1 VPSLTRSSGLT
12 AKAVSGA
19 GWIFASTTLGRVVAM
34 LGQIGIGW
42 LLKPEEFGVWA
53 LALAMS
59 SAVMALRN
67 GGTTQILVQR
77 GQDFPREALFFLRY
91 SLAFNLFAAAILLCL
106 SVPYL
111 LKGSAVGIAV
121 LGIAVAV
128 PLATPAMLYR
138 AKLTIDGQFRSLALI
153 SLGSSIVWQAS
164 VFALAYVGF
173 GAASFAC
180 APVLQ
185 AAFETFTGR
194 LTAGR
199 IPVESG
205 SRPRSDYV
213 TLFRQS
219 SWIMLSAA
227 VLSLGTTGDYFAV
240 GVLTDL
246 RTVGIYYFGFQT
258 VVALSMP
265 IYNGIE
271 SVMPT
276 LLVKLNDDPPRQ
288 IAALVRAMRTIAI
301 AALPAAV
308 SFALAAP
315 LVIHLLWHGKWDIAA
330 RATQILAACVPAWLI
345 IHSARALLEA
355 RGLWKLRFGLLAV
368 NGVGGITSAAIG
380 TLFGSVEGI
389 AVSVAVFYA
398 SFSLCLLLALGRLG
412 LTIQDAAAIAV
423 KPLALSG
430 TALLSSLALA
440 PLLLAGR
447 HDGMLDVI
455 HLVVFV
461 LLAGVGNLLLFRTEW
476 SELLRGFAA
485 RARGTAGS
493 PTQKAEVA

>member
-1 VPSLTRSSGLT
+1 MIKRLL
-12 AKAVSGA
+12 
-19 GWIFASTTLGRVVAM
+19 LGIVVVAV
-34 LGQIGIGW
+34 I
-42 LLKPEEFGVWA
+42 A
-53 LALAMS
+53 LT
-59 SAVMALRN
+59 V
-67 GGTTQILVQR
+67 V
-77 GQDFPREALFFLRY
+77 
-91 SLAFNLFAAAILLCL
+91 NLTVAPLPPMPAA
-106 SVPYL
+106 
-111 LKGSAVGIAV
+111 
-121 LGIAVAV
+121 
-128 PLATPAMLYR
+128 
-138 AKLTIDGQFRSLALI
+138 
-153 SLGSSIVWQAS
+153 
-164 VFALAYVGF
+164 
-173 GAASFAC
+173 
-180 APVLQ
+180 
-185 AAFETFTGR
+185 
-194 LTAGR
+194 
-199 IPVESG
+199 
-205 SRPRSDYV
+205 
-213 TLFRQS
+213 
-219 SWIMLSAA
+219 
-227 VLSLGTTGDYFAV
+227 TGDYFAV

-288 IAALVRAMRTIAI
+288 IAALVRAIRTITI
-301 AALPAAV
+301 AALPVAV

-355 RGLWKLRFGLLAV
+355 RGLWRLRFALLAV
-368 NGVGGITSAAIG
+368 NGVGGITSAAVG

-389 AVSVAVFYA
+389 AASVAVFYA

-412 LTIQDAAAIAV
+412 LTIQDAAAITV

-447 HDGMLDVI
+447 HDGVLDVI

-461 LLAGVGNLLLFRTEW
+461 SLAGVGNLLLFRTEW

-485 RARGTAGS
+485 RARGTAES
-493 PTQKAEVA
+493 RTQKAGVA